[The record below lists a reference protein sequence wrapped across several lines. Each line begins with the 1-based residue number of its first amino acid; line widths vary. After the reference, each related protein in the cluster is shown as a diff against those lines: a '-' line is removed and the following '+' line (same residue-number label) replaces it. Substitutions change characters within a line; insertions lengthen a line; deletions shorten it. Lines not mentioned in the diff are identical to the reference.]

1 MSLRFSHR
9 PDYFLFAQLLVRHI
23 ENYIQKNPNI
33 SQAAFDL
40 RDIHALF
47 QEDHA
52 SSSINLDGIMNIAD
66 EYKVETLSGD
76 QKLIQRYNVDAKNT
90 KLVIDFNSEALQ
102 SLKEGKSLIE
112 PDATI
117 QE

>member
-1 MSLRFSHR
+1 MSLRFSHK
-9 PDYFLFAQLLVRHI
+9 PNYFLFAQLLVRHI

-33 SQAAFDL
+33 NQAAFDL

>member
-1 MSLRFSHR
+1 MSLHYAHK
-9 PDYFLFAQLLVRHI
+9 PNYFLYAQLVVRHI
-23 ENYIQKNPNI
+23 QNYIQKNPET
-33 SQAAFDL
+33 SQLAFDL
-40 RDIHALF
+40 NEIHALF
-47 QEDHA
+47 QDDFA

-76 QKLIQRYNVDAKNT
+76 QKLIQRYDIDVKNAK
-90 KLVIDFNSEALQ
+90 LLIDCNPEALQ
-102 SLKEGKSLIE
+102 SLKDGKPLIE